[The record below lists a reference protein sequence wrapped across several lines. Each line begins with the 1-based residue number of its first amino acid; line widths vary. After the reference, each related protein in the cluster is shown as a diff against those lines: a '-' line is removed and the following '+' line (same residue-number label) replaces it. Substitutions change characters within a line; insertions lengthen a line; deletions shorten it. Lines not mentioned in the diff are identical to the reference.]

1 MKLKNY
7 IRGIYIFMIGLNDF
21 FTEDS
26 LNIFTDASM
35 NKYGTSGC
43 IGICLV
49 FGKVDIRFPLLN
61 IQTHTRVL
69 KGCTNMFAE
78 AEAVKEAVYI
88 ANHYKHQFRRIRII
102 SDSQVSIDNIRDRI
116 GKWKIQKSRGE
127 QYGKF
132 ISSQGPV
139 KNQDIFLDIMYF
151 IVENNLE
158 IEFLYQSSHTNFNQ
172 STSLDNAKKGF
183 IKHNH
188 ILDDIDMELIRALSL
203 YNNYVDRN
211 SRDIFYATDIMNIR
225 TKFPFNYHINEDY
238 DRSTYVKLVHPESI
252 FNKK

>member
-1 MKLKNY
+1 
-7 IRGIYIFMIGLNDF
+7 MIGLNDF
-21 FTEDS
+21 FSEDS

-43 IGICLV
+43 IGICMV
-49 FGKVDIRFPLLN
+49 FGKIDIRFPLLN

-69 KGCTNMFAE
+69 RSCTNMFAE
-78 AEAVKEAVYI
+78 AEAIKEAVYL
-88 ANHYKHQFRRIRII
+88 ANGFKQQFKRIRII

-116 GKWKIQKSRGE
+116 GKWKIHKAKTE
-127 QYGKF
+127 PYGKF

-158 IEFLYQSSHTNFNQ
+158 IEFLYQSGHTNFNQ
-172 STSLDNAKKGF
+172 ASSLESAAKNF

-188 ILDDIDMELIRALSL
+188 ILDEIDMELIRAISL

-238 DRSTYVKLVHPESI
+238 DRSTYVKLVHPDSI

>member
-1 MKLKNY
+1 
-7 IRGIYIFMIGLNDF
+7 MITLNDF
-21 FTEDS
+21 FAEDS

-61 IQTHTRVL
+61 IQTFTRVI

-78 AEAVKEAVYI
+78 AEAIKEAVYL
-88 ANHYKHQFRRIRII
+88 ANNYRNKFRTIRII

-116 GKWKIQKSRGE
+116 IKWKISQKKNE
-127 QYGKF
+127 LYGKF
-132 ISSQGPV
+132 MSSQGPV
-139 KNQDIFLDIMYF
+139 KNQDIFLEIMYF
-151 IVENNLE
+151 MIENNLE
-158 IEFLYQSSHTNFNQ
+158 IEFLHQSAHTNFSMQ
-172 STSLDNAKKGF
+172 SSLESAARAF
-183 IKHNH
+183 IKHNK
-188 ILDDIDMELIRALSL
+188 IMDNVDTELIRALCL

-225 TKFPFNYHINEDY
+225 TKFPFNYHIHEGY
-238 DRSTYVKLVHPESI
+238 DRSTFAKLVHPESI
-252 FNKK
+252 FNKNS

>member
-1 MKLKNY
+1 
-7 IRGIYIFMIGLNDF
+7 MIGLNDF
-21 FTEDS
+21 FSEDS

-35 NKYGTSGC
+35 NKYGNSGC
-43 IGICLV
+43 IGICMV
-49 FGKVDIRFPLLN
+49 FGKVDIRFPLLR
-61 IQTHTRVL
+61 IQTHTRVI

-78 AEAVKEAVYI
+78 AEAIREAVYI
-88 ANHYKHQFRRIRII
+88 ANAYKQQFKRIRII

-116 GKWKIQKSRGE
+116 AKWKIHKGKTE
-127 QYGKF
+127 QFGKF

-158 IEFLYQSSHTNFNQ
+158 IEFLYQAGHTNFNQ
-172 STSLDNAKKGF
+172 ASSLENAAKNF
-183 IKHNH
+183 VKHNR
-188 ILDDIDMELIRALSL
+188 ILDDIDMELIRAISL

-238 DRSTYVKLVHPESI
+238 DRSIYVKLVHPESI
-252 FNKK
+252 FTKK